1 MSSNNDLVNAFS
13 SIGSAF
19 VTKTSVA
26 PFERIKVLKQAQ
38 LKYKTNNYNG
48 IYQSLLYIKKNE
60 GFKGYY
66 FGNLTNILRIL
77 PAYVLKFTL
86 NDKFKSLFKKND
98 SDVLNFQQLL
108 CAGMLSG
115 TNTTV
120 ICYPFDLIRTQFSL
134 DSKMKKRETSFIN
147 CGLNIIKQDGF
158 LGLYKGCSIAFM
170 SSPGYIASQ
179 FAIYQY
185 CKDFVFKDSNYN
197 MFLSSITAGSVAQTV
212 FYPGDVLKRT
222 MMLNN
227 NDYKGLLDCIKKI
240 IKKNGFRGLYAG
252 YVVNFCK
259 MIPEVYI
266 QFGTYELFQNKLSEI
281 KMN

>member
-1 MSSNNDLVNAFS
+1 MTSNNDLVNVIS
-13 SIGSAF
+13 SVGSAF
-19 VTKTSVA
+19 ITKTSVA
-26 PFERIKVLKQAQ
+26 PLERLKLLKQAQ

-48 IYQSLLYIKKNE
+48 ILQSLYYIKKNE

-66 FGNLTNILRIL
+66 YGNLTNIIRIM
-77 PAYVLKFTL
+77 PAYILKFTL
-86 NDKFKSLFKKND
+86 NDKFKSIFRKND
-98 SDVLNFQQLL
+98 NDVLNFKQLL
-108 CAGMLSG
+108 YAGILSG

-120 ICYPFDLIRTQFSL
+120 ICYPFDVIRTQFSL
-134 DSKMKKRETSFIN
+134 DNKMKKRELSFIN
-147 CGLNIIKQDGF
+147 CGLNIIKNDG
-158 LGLYKGCSIAFM
+158 LSGLYKGCSIAFL

-185 CKDFVFKDSNYN
+185 CKDFIFKDNYYN
-197 MFLSSITAGSVAQTV
+197 TFLSSVTAGAVAQTV

-227 NDYKGLLDCIKKI
+227 NDYTGLVDCIKKI
-240 IKKNGFRGLYAG
+240 VKKNGLRGLYAG

-266 QFGTYELFQNKLSEI
+266 QFATYELFKNNLTKL
-281 KMN
+281 